1 MSGFASF
8 FSVPEMKKDQTS
20 KPKTLKSNHNKTLK
34 QFDKRNENDFQP
46 SLTDFRFFFF
56 FFLNRETTS
65 FSFSSRDR
73 IAFLKILELNILQK
87 NNMAIRLLT
96 NMAINLLTDLH

>member
-8 FSVPEMKKDQTS
+8 FSVPKMKKDQTS

-46 SLTDFRFFFF
+46 SLTDFRFVF
-56 FFLNRETTS
+56 FFLIMKHLFPS
-65 FSFSSRDR
+65 LPG
-73 IAFLKILELNILQK
+73 IELPS
-87 NNMAIRLLT
+87 
-96 NMAINLLTDLH
+96 

>member
-8 FSVPEMKKDQTS
+8 FSVPKMKKDQTS

-46 SLTDFRFFFF
+46 SLTDFRFVFFF
-56 FFLNRETTS
+56 NHETS

-87 NNMAIRLLT
+87 NNMAISLLT
-96 NMAINLLTDLH
+96 NMVIHLCTDLH